1 LDRWAVGWLPANSG
15 FFFPLETA
23 ACRRARIPP
32 KACDAKNAEE
42 SPPMAYPCHAQT
54 PAERRAALARLVE
67 QPRPGARR
75 RAIRAAATGAVLGLS
90 VLTMGCAQSAEGVDQ
105 PVASAA
111 ADQLRPVGAPQVG
124 TASYYARHFTGRRMA
139 NGGRFDPHSDTVAH
153 RTLPFGTR
161 VRVTN
166 LHNGLSATGVVLDRG
181 PWTRGRIVDLSPRI
195 ARNLDMMRSGIARV
209 EIVPVV
215 EVAEARD

>member
-1 LDRWAVGWLPANSG
+1 MAN
-15 FFFPLETA
+15 
-23 ACRRARIPP
+23 
-32 KACDAKNAEE
+32 K
-42 SPPMAYPCHAQT
+42 CHAET
-54 PAERRAALARLVE
+54 HAERRAALARIV
-67 QPRPGARR
+67 QASRPGRR
-75 RAIRAAATGAVLGLS
+75 VRAAATGAVLGLS
-90 VLTMGCAQSAEGVDQ
+90 VLTMGCAQPAEGADQ
-105 PVASAA
+105 PAASAA
-111 ADQLRPVGAPQVG
+111 AERLRPAGRPQVG

-139 NGGRFDPHSDTVAH
+139 NGARFDPHSDTIAH

-166 LHNGLSATGVVLDRG
+166 LHNGLSATGVVQDRG

-209 EIVPVV
+209 EVVPVV